1 MYVEC
6 RYIDYILFNSDG
18 QERSH
23 HVERKTRTMPE
34 LLPMFLNA
42 QIYFKG
48 DHIFYKSTLKN
59 VITLNN

>member
-42 QIYFKG
+42 QDECAETI
-48 DHIFYKSTLKN
+48 HKN
-59 VITLNN
+59 CIGSL